1 MNIANTMRKHLIRCG
16 KLIPF
21 VLCAV
26 IMFGYIECV
35 TSLYYCEYV
44 LTSDVCY
51 INTPISFAIASYFEY
66 DYLIVAITLILSLSI
81 QACLWNRL
89 AILYLA
95 LHLLF
100 KRWVES
106 VELEPHI
113 IYILCFANI
122 IICSYL
128 IYKGL
133 KTINQ

>member
-1 MNIANTMRKHLIRCG
+1 MTIATFTRRWLIYLG
-16 KLIPF
+16 KIAPFLICALLF
-21 VLCAV
+21 VSYTESVVALALCD
-26 IMFGYIECV
+26 
-35 TSLYYCEYV
+35 YV
-44 LTSDVCY
+44 YVDDVCY
-51 INTPISFAIASYFEY
+51 LSKPISYYIGSVFRY
-66 DYLIVAITLILSLSI
+66 DIPILVCTLIISLSI
-81 QACLWNRL
+81 EACKWNKL

-100 KRWVES
+100 KRWVEI

>member
-1 MNIANTMRKHLIRCG
+1 MSNIARRLLINLG

-21 VLCAV
+21 LLCMIV
-26 IMFGYIECV
+26 MIVYIECLY
-35 TSLYYCEYV
+35 SLIIYDYLLYGDFVV
-44 LTSDVCY
+44 L
-51 INTPISFAIASYFEY
+51 NTPISFAIASYFEY
-66 DYLIVAITLILSLSI
+66 DYLIVAITLIISLAI
-81 QACLWNRL
+81 EACKWNRL
-89 AILYLA
+89 SILYLA

-100 KRWVES
+100 KRWVER

>member
-1 MNIANTMRKHLIRCG
+1 MSNIARRLLINLG

-21 VLCAV
+21 LLCMIV
-26 IMFGYIECV
+26 MIVYIECLY
-35 TSLYYCEYV
+35 SLIISDYLLYGDFVV
-44 LTSDVCY
+44 L
-51 INTPISFAIASYFEY
+51 NTPISFAIASYFEY
-66 DYLIVAITLILSLSI
+66 DYLIVAITLIISLAI
-81 QACLWNRL
+81 EACLWNRL
-89 AILYLA
+89 SILYLA